1 MHNSRKRAASA
12 SDSDNPGDMGTPKP
26 KRGRPKMSTVL
37 NRYPPLKLDGDSD
50 EGAQKALDEE
60 LERQTPRKEMV
71 LLLQKKTFTT
81 RRGFILSESGTL
93 PVSLITQKHKLLSI
107 PYAVSLAWF

>member
-1 MHNSRKRAASA
+1 MR
-12 SDSDNPGDMGTPKP
+12 
-26 KRGRPKMSTVL
+26 TVL

-50 EGAQKALDEE
+50 ECSQQALDEE
-60 LERQTPRKEMV
+60 LERPTPRKEMV

-93 PVSLITQKHKLLSI
+93 PVSSITQKHKLLSI
-107 PYAVSLAWF
+107 PYAVSLGTPTTLEFLS